1 MLTSTIFAR
10 MYYERVSNSESFV
23 KITLD
28 FDKQVIVMVEPL
40 SSYHGKGHYSQRMPQ
55 VGWTV
60 AQLQKWTHLPAGI
73 SMMGNASLVYGELR
87 GGNSAHWYDSYGDA
101 NMKTLMEDSR
111 DHAEVCRRYIAQ
123 CMFEAGHHSLNLS
136 PEKVSSS
143 LKGKMIAGFGNLDEK
158 GRVYLADGSLQRC
171 LVEMEITSGMANND

>member
-1 MLTSTIFAR
+1 MLTSTVFAR
-10 MYYERVSNSESFV
+10 VYSEQVSNSASFV

-40 SSYHGKGHYSQRMPQ
+40 SSYHGEGHYHLSMPQ

-60 AQLQKWTHLPAGI
+60 AQLQEWTHMPAGV
-73 SMMGNASLVYGELR
+73 SMIGASLVFRELR
-87 GGNSAHWYDSYGDA
+87 GGNSAHWYDSYGGE
-101 NMKTLMEDSR
+101 NMKTLMEDSL
-111 DHAEVCRRYIAQ
+111 DHAEVCCRYIAK

-143 LKGKMIAGFGNLDEK
+143 LKGKMIGGFGNLDEK